1 MWSIEN
7 QEVLWKACENVDGF
21 FSLFS
26 WIFLTILS
34 NPNRPKVSLAGLR
47 MVSTS
52 SCKNFR
58 FFGHPSEKLCPVYGR
73 FLKLCFKN
81 DRDETNV
88 SFSPSFSFFCFCF
101 FLCNRRRKT
110 RKRSLTRFVFF
121 LFFFRNRRRKTRK
134 RPLTRFVFSVFFWR
148 NRRRKTRKQC
158 WLGLWRDQTGDGG
171 GAMVWMVEEHNAT
184 SNK

>member
-1 MWSIEN
+1 
-7 QEVLWKACENVDGF
+7 
-21 FSLFS
+21 
-26 WIFLTILS
+26 
-34 NPNRPKVSLAGLR
+34 

-88 SFSPSFSFFCFCF
+88 SFLLRFLFFLCLF

-121 LFFFRNRRRKTRK
+121 SVFFVTEGENQGNDRWLGLFFLF
-134 RPLTRFVFSVFFWR
+134 FFWR

-158 WLGLWRDQTGDGG
+158 WLGLWRDQRGDGG
-171 GAMVWMVEEHNAT
+171 GARIWMVEEHNAT
-184 SNK
+184 SNKWRESTQIQQCRLLKESARLKRVLG